1 YLNGSLVSG
10 ATLSQSVSDIN
21 NSGSLVTFNVSSN
34 SNFQGIDS
42 FRVLAAN
49 GHNITGLIG
58 IGAINAT
65 NFHFPGPT
73 LTTSGGSSAYSSGTG
88 SAVAVDSGVTL
99 SDTAASTQTSATVS
113 ITGNFHSGEDVLA
126 FTNNGSTMGNISGSY
141 NSGTGVLTLTS
152 AGSTATNAQWQAA
165 LEAVTY
171 QDSSLTPNTSSRTI
185 SFAITDASSNTSST
199 VTKTVTVAA
208 DAAPVISN
216 LNGDSNTYYAGAGAV
231 RLDTGTAATVTDSDT
246 SNFNGGNVTVHLSA
260 NGQSAE
266 DALGIST
273 SGSITLSSGTSV
285 GSTVSVGGVAIG
297 TIATNGDGVS
307 GHDLIV

>member
-1 YLNGSLVSG
+1 
-10 ATLSQSVSDIN
+10 
-21 NSGSLVTFNVSSN
+21 
-34 SNFQGIDS
+34 QGIDS

-73 LTTSGGSSAYSSGTG
+73 LTASGGSSAYSSGTG
-88 SAVAVDSGVTL
+88 SAVAVDSGITL
-99 SDTAASTQTSATVS
+99 SDTATSTQTSATVS

-185 SFAITDASSNTSST
+185 SFAIT
-199 VTKTVTVAA
+199 
-208 DAAPVISN
+208 
-216 LNGDSNTYYAGAGAV
+216 
-231 RLDTGTAATVTDSDT
+231 RWRR
-246 SNFNGGNVTVHLSA
+246 
-260 NGQSAE
+260 
-266 DALGIST
+266 
-273 SGSITLSSGTSV
+273 
-285 GSTVSVGGVAIG
+285 
-297 TIATNGDGVS
+297 
-307 GHDLIV
+307 